1 MKNYGPDQWQ
11 RMAMSWQEELR
22 RLDSDLAAGRIG
34 HAEHRH
40 KREELLAEASGGGA
54 ASPVASPLRADA
66 GEIPAQVTE
75 PSPAAGTWNAE
86 PVSWN
91 QPQQGWAP
99 AAPNTPNTPN
109 TWASAN
115 PAIQQQQPQ
124 PQQPQPQPVWHP
136 VQQQVTEPVPAEP
149 QRARQPDKQDKKAKP
164 QRPPRSSLT
173 RKPRW
178 SPKNGEPSFATAPS
192 PADTRPT
199 GYLPVTG
206 DTSDLGRQQT
216 PELRRLWEEA
226 PPRKKKPTWL
236 FLSLGVLVVL
246 ALVVGGIWYIGNR
259 PDQSDSADTVSP
271 PPVPSAT
278 GSQDP
283 SASLEDKL
291 PALAGTPNPDNSTMS
306 LDKAVELKVLS
317 QADADLMKTATATEL
332 VYHAY
337 ADTTHTDNGTIL
349 LAVPTPSPA
358 QAAQLVQGLKQNLT
372 AGGFDSTPLG
382 PAPTD
387 LLYSGSSPAGRVLA
401 FWYTSGP
408 VAIGI
413 GVSQP
418 LTDDAVV
425 LRSRIEQ
432 IRTKV
437 AAALPAR

>member
-1 MKNYGPDQWQ
+1 
-11 RMAMSWQEELR
+11 MSWQEELR

-40 KREELLAEASGGGA
+40 RREELLAEASGGGA
-54 ASPVASPLRADA
+54 ASPVASPLRAG
-66 GEIPAQVTE
+66 GEGPAPVAE
-75 PSPAAGTWNAE
+75 PGPAAGTWNAE
-86 PVSWN
+86 PVTWN
-91 QPQQGWAP
+91 QPAPGWAPTVPAAPMAPMTPMAP
-99 AAPNTPNTPN
+99 AAPSTPN

-115 PAIQQQQPQ
+115 PAHHPSPDQT
-124 PQQPQPQPVWHP
+124 QPVWHP
-136 VQQQVTEPVPAEP
+136 VQQQVTEPAEHAAPPAEE
-149 QRARQPDKQDKKAKP
+149 KKP

-178 SPKNGEPSFATAPS
+178 DPKKGEKSFATAPS
-192 PADTRPT
+192 PADVNPT

-206 DTSDLGRQQT
+206 DTGDPAQAT

-236 FLSLGVLVVL
+236 FLSLGVLIVL

-259 PDQSDSADTVSP
+259 PNQSDDADTVSP
-271 PPVPSAT
+271 PPVPTAS
-278 GSQDP
+278 GDP
-283 SASLEDKL
+283 STSLEDKL

-306 LDKAVELKVLS
+306 LDKAVELKVVS
-317 QADADLMKTATATEL
+317 QADADLMKSASAQEL
-332 VYHAY
+332 VYRAY

-358 QAAQLVQGLKQNLT
+358 QAAQLVKGLKQNLT
-372 AGGFDSTPLG
+372 AGGFGSTPLG

-413 GVSQP
+413 GVSEP

>member
-1 MKNYGPDQWQ
+1 
-11 RMAMSWQEELR
+11 MSWQEELR

-40 KREELLAEASGGGA
+40 KREELLAEASGAAA
-54 ASPVASPLRADA
+54 ASPVASPLRAGA
-66 GEIPAQVTE
+66 SELPAQVTE

-91 QPQQGWAP
+91 QSQQGWAP
-99 AAPNTPNTPN
+99 TMPTTQTTPMAPAAPSTAN
-109 TWASAN
+109 TWASTN
-115 PAIQQQQPQ
+115 PASQ
-124 PQQPQPQPVWHP
+124 PQQAQPQPVWHP

-149 QRARQPDKQDKKAKP
+149 QPEPDKQDKKKAKP
-164 QRPPRSSLT
+164 PRPPRSSLT

-178 SPKNGEPSFATAPS
+178 SPKDGEPSFATAPS

-206 DTSDLGRQQT
+206 DTGDLGRQQT

-259 PDQSDSADTVSP
+259 PNQSDNADTVSP
-271 PPVPSAT
+271 PPVPTAS
-278 GSQDP
+278 GGQE
-283 SASLEDKL
+283 ASLEDKL
-291 PALAGTPNPDNSTMS
+291 PELAGTPNPDNSTMS
-306 LDKAVELKVLS
+306 LDKAVQLKVVS
-317 QADADLMKTATATEL
+317 QADADLMKAATASEL

-358 QAAQLVQGLKQNLT
+358 QAAQLVKGLKQNLT
-372 AGGFDSTPLG
+372 AGGFGSTPLG

>member
-1 MKNYGPDQWQ
+1 
-11 RMAMSWQEELR
+11 MSWQEELR

-40 KREELLAEASGGGA
+40 RREELLAEASGGGA
-54 ASPVASPLRADA
+54 ASPVASPLRAGA
-66 GEIPAQVTE
+66 GELPAQVTE

-86 PVSWN
+86 PVSWK
-91 QPQQGWAP
+91 QPQPGWAP
-99 AAPNTPNTPN
+99 TTPIAPATPSTAN

-115 PAIQQQQPQ
+115 PAIQPQQPQ
-124 PQQPQPQPVWHP
+124 TQQPQTQQPQPQPVWHP

-149 QRARQPDKQDKKAKP
+149 QPEPDKQDKKKAKP

-178 SPKNGEPSFATAPS
+178 SPKDGEPSFATAPS

-199 GYLPVTG
+199 GYLPVSG
-206 DTSDLGRQQT
+206 DTGDLGRQQT

-259 PDQSDSADTVSP
+259 PDQSDSTDTVSP

-278 GSQDP
+278 GGQDP
-283 SASLEDKL
+283 SAALEDKL
-291 PALAGTPNPDNSTMS
+291 PALAGRPSPDNSTMS
-306 LDKAVELKVLS
+306 PDKAVQLKVVS
-317 QADADLMKTATATEL
+317 QADADLMKGATATEL

-349 LAVPTPSPA
+349 LAVPTPSPV
-358 QAAQLVQGLKQNLT
+358 QAAQLVKGLKQNLT
-372 AGGFDSTPLG
+372 AGGFGSTPLG

>member
-1 MKNYGPDQWQ
+1 
-11 RMAMSWQEELR
+11 MSWQEELR

-40 KREELLAEASGGGA
+40 RREELLAEASGGGA
-54 ASPVASPLRADA
+54 ASPVASPLRAGVEGA
-66 GEIPAQVTE
+66 TQVAE
-75 PSPAAGTWNAE
+75 PGPGPGPAAGTWHAE
-86 PVSWN
+86 PVTWN
-91 QPQQGWAP
+91 QPAPGWAP
-99 AAPNTPNTPN
+99 AEPTAPTQPAQQNTQNTQNSQN
-109 TWASAN
+109 TWAGAN
-115 PAIQQQQPQ
+115 PATQQP
-124 PQQPQPQPVWHP
+124 PVWHP
-136 VQQQVTEPVPAEP
+136 AEQQVT
-149 QRARQPDKQDKKAKP
+149 QPGATEEAKP

-178 SPKNGEPSFATAPS
+178 DPKKGEKSFATAPS
-192 PADTRPT
+192 PADVNPT

-206 DTSDLGRQQT
+206 DTGDTAQST

-226 PPRKKKPTWL
+226 PPRKKRPTWL

-259 PDQSDSADTVSP
+259 PNQTDGADTVSP
-271 PPVPSAT
+271 PPVPTAS
-278 GSQDP
+278 GGQD
-283 SASLEDKL
+283 ASLEDKL

-306 LDKAVELKVLS
+306 LDKAVELKVVS
-317 QADADLMKTATATEL
+317 QADADLMKAAAAQEL

-337 ADTTHTDNGTIL
+337 ADTTHADNGTIL

-358 QAAQLVQGLKQNLT
+358 QAAQLVKGLRQNLT
-372 AGGFDSTPLG
+372 AGGFAGTPLG

-387 LLYSGSSPAGRVLA
+387 LLYAGSSPAGRVLA

-413 GVSQP
+413 GVSEP

-432 IRTKV
+432 IRAKV
-437 AAALPAR
+437 AATLPAR